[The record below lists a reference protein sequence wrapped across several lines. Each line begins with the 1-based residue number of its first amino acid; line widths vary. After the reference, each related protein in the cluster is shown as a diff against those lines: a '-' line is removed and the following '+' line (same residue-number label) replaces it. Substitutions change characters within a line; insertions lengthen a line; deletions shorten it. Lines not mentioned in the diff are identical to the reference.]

1 MGTKNYNNYSD
12 MITFTRASSG
22 TALAKISG
30 GGNLLSGDS
39 STFTSGFGDWVFYTG
54 GTATVSNGA
63 FTYSG
68 SGVTTYQIANFLTVG
83 KAYKITYDFT
93 RTVDTYG
100 LMVGDRL
107 STATQV
113 RTPLGNG
120 QLSGTITG
128 YIICGFSSAVIG
140 VYANAGGSGTIDN
153 VIIEEVLYDQPDG
166 TLQIFNHPTNKP
178 RVEYDYQG
186 NRLGLLVEEA
196 RTNTIGDSNVFQ
208 ADMGTAVSSSAE
220 IAPDG
225 TTTATEILTSGTSTH
240 RVKRNVGTVT
250 ATGVAYA
257 YSVFVKSDEVS
268 YIQLL
273 NGGDANY
280 FANFDLVNE
289 TVGSTGSATT
299 GTITK
304 YPNGWYRITALYDGT
319 GNYNVNG
326 YIYAAPSASATY
338 GQVANTPGLTFHL
351 FGAQNEAG
359 SFPTSYIPTAG
370 STVTRAADVASI
382 GVGAFGYNKT
392 KNTIIVEASLFDSS
406 WNPVVSR
413 MISTTRYNEIRR
425 DASGLADFTGLGIT
439 AVDSWPN
446 DVIVKVGAASKPNDS
461 SLVINGGTLRTS
473 ASGTLQYGID
483 TLKFGQNGTTEFT
496 CMHLKSIAYY
506 PRRLSDAQIK
516 ALTSPPETPTLSLT
530 FDDSSTSYLETSIH
544 G

>member
-12 MITFTRASSG
+12 MITFTRASTG
-22 TALAKISG
+22 TYL
-30 GGNLLSGDS
+30 DS
-39 STFTSGFGDWVFYTG
+39 DGVLKS
-54 GTATVSNGA
+54 AT
-63 FTYSG
+63 
-68 SGVTTYQIANFLTVG
+68 
-83 KAYKITYDFT
+83 
-93 RTVDTYG
+93 
-100 LMVGDRL
+100 
-107 STATQV
+107 
-113 RTPLGNG
+113 
-120 QLSGTITG
+120 
-128 YIICGFSSAVIG
+128 
-140 VYANAGGSGTIDN
+140 
-153 VIIEEVLYDQPDG
+153 
-166 TLQIFNHPTNKP
+166 TNTP

-392 KNTIIVEASLFDSS
+392 AGTVLITADSAQTTDYPGAFAFNGNSGANRWYLYSSAGTWTARQFIDNVGTGIINLSAVEASAE
-406 WNPVVSR
+406 
-413 MISTTRYNEIRR
+413 TK
-425 DASGLADFTGLGIT
+425 LALALKG
-439 AVDSWPN
+439 S
-446 DVIVKVGAASKPNDS
+446 
-461 SLVINGGTLRTS
+461 S
-473 ASGTLQYGID
+473 ASAVKDGGSVVNNATFPIPPLID
-483 TLKFGQNGTTEFT
+483 EMEIGDGPGGVTQLNG
-496 CMHLKSIAYY
+496 HISSIAYY
-506 PRRLSDAQIK
+506 PRRLTDAQIK